1 MRFEIDANIATT
13 LLVGAI
19 VLGAMQMSISAWFD
33 RMDAWFDRLDCR
45 FEHLEAESTTWPP
58 ASPAWEGLIQGFHA
72 ASAAEDAAVSE
83 EPG

>member
-45 FEHLEAESTTWPP
+45 FEQLEAESTTWPP
-58 ASPAWEGLIQGFHA
+58 ASPAWRA
-72 ASAAEDAAVSE
+72 
-83 EPG
+83 